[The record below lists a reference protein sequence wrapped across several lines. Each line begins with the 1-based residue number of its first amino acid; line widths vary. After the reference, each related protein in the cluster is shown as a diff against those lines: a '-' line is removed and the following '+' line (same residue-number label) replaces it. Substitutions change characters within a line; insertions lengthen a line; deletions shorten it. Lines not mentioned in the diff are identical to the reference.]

1 MEIIKHGRKA
11 YDMLYFRCSFCGC
24 QFREFFAYCDGNK
37 CKCPECGTMADGVD
51 KEAYDFYLQH
61 KQSLLTQVEH
71 TNHELINEET
81 GVSKGYGTVI
91 QTKYEYCECI
101 EDNCAVWS
109 DGKCYY
115 NGRNENDSKAK
126 M

>member
-1 MEIIKHGRKA
+1 MSRV
-11 YDMLYFRCSFCGC
+11 
-24 QFREFFAYCDGNK
+24 
-37 CKCPECGTMADGVD
+37 CP
-51 KEAYDFYLQH
+51 Y

-109 DGKCYY
+109 NGKCYF
-115 NGRNENDSKAK
+115 NGRNDNDSKAE